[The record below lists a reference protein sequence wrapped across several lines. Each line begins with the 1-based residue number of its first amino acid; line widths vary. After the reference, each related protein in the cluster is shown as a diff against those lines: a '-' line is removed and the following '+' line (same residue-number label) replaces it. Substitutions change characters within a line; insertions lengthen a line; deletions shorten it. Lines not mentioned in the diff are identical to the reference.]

1 MSFQGV
7 DPIVLAVFV
16 GALSL
21 MPMLLIVCTA
31 FLKIVIVLMITRNAI
46 GVQQVPPSMAIN
58 GIALAATLFI
68 MAPVGYEI
76 AEVVKVS
83 PLDLSNVSTL
93 QQTGLEAVQP
103 LRTFMVRNSDPDILT
118 HLLENTARMW
128 PPAMAQEV
136 QREDLILL
144 IPAYVLSQ
152 LQAGFEIGFLIYI
165 PFIVIDLIVSNLL
178 LALGM
183 QMVSPMTISLPLKLL
198 LFVMVSGW
206 SRLPGTAC
214 SFPIS
219 ELPMEP
225 IVLFKQGMLA
235 GGGADGAAA
244 DCRGDR
250 GRPDVTDP
258 GADADTRPD
267 APFWRQAG
275 RRWRHVGGD
284 RALDWPGVGPVDQPD
299 VRHDR
304 PFGLELRRAH
314 AALS

>member
-7 DPIVLAVFV
+7 DPIVLAMFV

-21 MPMLLIVCTA
+21 MPMLLVVCTA

-76 AEVVKVS
+76 AEVVKVT
-83 PLDLSNVSTL
+83 PLDLSNVSML

-144 IPAYVLSQ
+144 VPAYVLSQ

-206 SRLPGTAC
+206 SRLLD
-214 SFPIS
+214 S
-219 ELPMEP
+219 
-225 IVLFKQGMLA
+225 LF
-235 GGGADGAAA
+235 
-244 DCRGDR
+244 
-250 GRPDVTDP
+250 
-258 GADADTRPD
+258 
-267 APFWRQAG
+267 
-275 RRWRHVGGD
+275 
-284 RALDWPGVGPVDQPD
+284 
-299 VRHDR
+299 
-304 PFGLELRRAH
+304 
-314 AALS
+314 LSYL